1 MNKNSEKV
9 VFTKNLNEFIVKS
22 NQSIGQKL
30 LVYGISLIMWFHMF
44 TVFYFFISAL
54 FDYNDSFIG
63 ILKSYF
69 KITNSDIRYFM
80 VISVIYFV
88 FSFLILFSW
97 KMYNKKRYGSLNRRK
112 DPGPTT
118 EKEMLDLELI
128 DPEIYTILQ
137 ENDII
142 IFEENPVKELSRR
155 K

>member
-1 MNKNSEKV
+1 MNNNEKV

-22 NQSIGQKL
+22 NESIRKKIFVL
-30 LVYGISLIMWFHMF
+30 CISLIMWFHMF
-44 TVFYFFISAL
+44 TVFYFFVSAC
-54 FDYNDSFIG
+54 FNYNDSFIG

-69 KITNSDIRYFM
+69 KVTNSDIRYFM
-80 VISVIYFV
+80 LISVIYFL

-118 EKEMLDLELI
+118 ENEMLDLGLI

-142 IFEENPVKELSRR
+142 IFEENPVKDL
-155 K
+155 